1 MKTVGILTALL
12 SILIFGCSQPSFSQS
27 SGSAETQTISMPH
40 IPQKL
45 DFAGEEVPLDN
56 FAVRES
62 LMKEMLVTEYMHAKT
77 FQTLLNRE
85 RYFDIIEPILRRNG
99 IPEDFKYLC
108 MAESGLN
115 PEARSGA
122 GAAGLWQIM
131 PKTGKEYGLR
141 VEQQIDERY
150 NIEKATEAACKYLLE
165 AYERFGNWTLAA
177 AAYNAGNN
185 GIKRRIDIQGT
196 DNYYD
201 TFLPQET
208 MRYVYRVLALK
219 LISSD
224 PAAYGYILDEKDYF
238 PALNDYK
245 MVKVSGKDIKWP
257 EVAQNHGTNYKMLRL
272 LNPWIRDYEYANKEE
287 LTFDVK
293 IPSKEFRNR

>member
-1 MKTVGILTALL
+1 MD
-12 SILIFGCSQPSFSQS
+12 
-27 SGSAETQTISMPH
+27 
-40 IPQKL
+40 
-45 DFAGEEVPLDN
+45 DFD
-56 FAVRES
+56 VREA
-62 LMKEMLVTEYMHAKT
+62 LQKELLVTQYMHSRT
-77 FQTLLNRE
+77 FQTLLNSK
-85 RYFDIIEPILRRNG
+85 RYFSIIEPILKKRG

-122 GAAGLWQIM
+122 GAAGIWQIM
-131 PKTGKEYGLR
+131 PKTGKEHGLL

-150 NIEKATEAACKYLLE
+150 NIEKATEAACEYLLD
-165 AYERFGNWTLAA
+165 AYDRFGNWTLAA

-185 GIKRRIDIQGT
+185 GVKRRIDIQGT

-224 PAAYGYILDEKDYF
+224 PAAYGYAVDSKDFF
-238 PALNDYK
+238 PVLNDYK
-245 MVKVSGKDIKWP
+245 IVKVSGKDIKWP
-257 EVAQNHGTNYKMLRL
+257 EVARSHGTNYKMLRL
-272 LNPWIRDYEYANKEE
+272 LNPWIRDYEYANKGERTLE
-287 LTFDVK
+287 VK
-293 IPSKEFRNR
+293 MPSRNFRAL